1 MTRRVIQWA
10 TGATGRHVLRMI
22 LEHPDLE
29 LAGLIVTSPAKDGVD
44 AGELCGLGPLGGVRA
59 STDVEAVLAT
69 PDVDAVAYVPLPS
82 ARVRGDAGH
91 DEAVIRG
98 LLESGRNVLTT
109 VGYLYPKA
117 YGSDVLARLE
127 TSCAAGGASLHGTG
141 ANPGFLAELLP
152 LTFTSMSARVDRITV
167 VESSEFSRYPSPDV
181 ILGMMELG
189 APPETFGGVEST
201 YGRWLSGLF
210 TESILMIA
218 DTLGVPLS
226 GITTELDVEWAT
238 EGFTIAAG
246 PIEAG
251 TVAAQRWRWT
261 GVAAAT
267 GEPFVVQEAVYKAS
281 GAVGR
286 DWAPTGMSMRVDG
299 RPAFE
304 LRQDHGWL
312 GNGLLAT
319 AAHLVNA
326 IGPVCDAPP
335 GVVSLVDLGV
345 LRATGATAHLRR

>member
-1 MTRRVIQWA
+1 MPRRVIQWA

-29 LAGLIVTSPAKDGVD
+29 LVGLVVTNPDKHGRD
-44 AGELCGLGPLGGVRA
+44 AGELCGLGPTGVLA
-59 STDVEAVLAT
+59 STDVESVLAT
-69 PDVDAVAYVPLPS
+69 PADAVAYLPLPS
-82 ARVRGDAGH
+82 ARVLGDPGH
-91 DEAVIRG
+91 DERIIRD
-98 LLESGRNVLTT
+98 LLASGRDVLTT

-117 YGSDVLARLE
+117 YGADVVARLDE
-127 TSCAAGGASLHGTG
+127 ACRAGGSSLHGTG

-152 LTFTSMSARVDRITV
+152 LTFTSMSARVDRITI

-181 ILGMMELG
+181 VLGMMELG
-189 APPETFGGVEST
+189 APPDRFSGVDSA

-210 TESILMIA
+210 AESIHLVA
-218 DTLGVPLS
+218 DTLGVPLR
-226 GITTELDVEWAT
+226 GVTTELDVEWA
-238 EGFTIAAG
+238 EAGFTIAAG

-261 GVAAAT
+261 GVAEAT

-286 DWAPTGMSMRVDG
+286 DWASTGMSMRIDG
-299 RPAFE
+299 RPAFT
-304 LRQDHGWL
+304 LTQDHGWL

-326 IGPVCDAPP
+326 IEPVCAAPP
-335 GVVSLVDLGV
+335 GIVTLVDLGV
-345 LRATGATAHLRR
+345 LRATGATRHLRP